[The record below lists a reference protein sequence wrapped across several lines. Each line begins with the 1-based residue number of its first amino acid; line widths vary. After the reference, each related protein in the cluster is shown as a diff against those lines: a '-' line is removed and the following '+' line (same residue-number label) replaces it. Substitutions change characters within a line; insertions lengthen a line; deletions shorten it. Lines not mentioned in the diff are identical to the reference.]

1 MSIDE
6 KAEIVAI
13 AKEKCDKCRS
23 SSTVKCPENIC
34 SQVVSDAKIEYYQ
47 KRKEAMEVK
56 ELTIEEISKACEE
69 YAYRKC
75 YGCIVLACGACFIN
89 AVKQAPRIIER
100 QKKELEKYRS
110 VVERDIVIVGRR
122 QGKEAESREII
133 RYRADLIREAAV
145 REFAESLLD
154 GRVGND
160 PVSVAVR
167 VGLKSFLEEERE
179 EDDH

>member
-1 MSIDE
+1 MPIDE
-6 KAEIVAI
+6 KAEIIAI
-13 AKEKCDKCRS
+13 AKEKC
-23 SSTVKCPENIC
+23 
-34 SQVVSDAKIEYYQ
+34 IEYYQ
-47 KRKEAMEVK
+47 KRKEAMRVK
-56 ELTIEEISKACEE
+56 EKSDEEVVKACKD

-75 YGCIVLACGACFIN
+75 YGCYVPECGACFIS

-100 QKKELEKYRS
+100 QAGELEELRLEKAGFEGAAKQIIEGLKAEVEKYRS

-145 REFAESLLD
+145 KEFAESLLE

-167 VGLKSFLEEERE
+167 VGLKSFFEEEGE
-179 EDDH
+179 K